1 MIASTASLA
10 TTLQLGTRGP
20 SLAPEGITSSGSKKL
35 GSIKSKYIRIIAC
48 THSLNFRRHRTA
60 WKAEARLI
68 LRKDILTPLVDFKA
82 PLIQAME
89 RKYTH
94 PLSLF
99 PLSFFIL
106 ANTHPVATMATAT

>member
-1 MIASTASLA
+1 M
-10 TTLQLGTRGP
+10 
-20 SLAPEGITSSGSKKL
+20 
-35 GSIKSKYIRIIAC
+35 
-48 THSLNFRRHRTA
+48 
-60 WKAEARLI
+60 

-82 PLIQAME
+82 PLIEAME